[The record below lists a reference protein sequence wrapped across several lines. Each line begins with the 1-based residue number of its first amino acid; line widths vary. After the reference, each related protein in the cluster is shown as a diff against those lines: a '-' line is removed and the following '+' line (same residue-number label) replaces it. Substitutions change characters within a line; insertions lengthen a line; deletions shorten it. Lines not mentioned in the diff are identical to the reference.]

1 MKKIVALML
10 SVVMMIS
17 LCACGETDGNG
28 NSLENDQLTIDAI
41 AVDDSYVDDENDALT
56 MVYLFYTVHAKD
68 SNLNGISSMT
78 PDMTIN
84 GENQYMSKIYYDKS
98 LATTLC
104 SSYYYD
110 NVIEEIYTGD
120 NKKMMSTFKVPKKD
134 LEKGRKITLD
144 GTAFGGLKFNT
155 DLIKHYGSK
164 EDLAQAVDPEGY
176 QAEQE
181 NSQPADAE
189 TVEMVKAN
197 INDYYWTFGGPNV
210 SYTVEFMAEN
220 YFFIEGRF
228 GDSEISN
235 AGTYEVLKGYIAL
248 YYEGDTEPR
257 IRIPY
262 WFDENGEIQLDTD
275 AAFIV
280 A

>member
-17 LCACGETDGNG
+17 LCACGEADGNG

-56 MVYLFYTVHAKD
+56 MVYLFYTVHAED
-68 SNLNGISSMT
+68 SNLDGICSMT

-84 GENQYMSKIYYDKS
+84 GENQYMSEIYYDKS

-110 NVIEEIYTGD
+110 NVIEEIYIGD
-120 NKKMMSTFKVPKKD
+120 NKKMMSTFKTPKND

-144 GTAFGGLKFNT
+144 GTAFGGIKFNT

-197 INDYYWTFGGPNV
+197 INDYCWTIGGPNA

-220 YFFIEGRF
+220 SFFIEGRF